1 MSGSFAR
8 LLLQYKQAPQLLALF
23 ETLLDNPYNVFGLSA
38 DDLRTL
44 YDIDLSEGVQLDKI
58 GEIVGRPRPDSFND
72 ADIFQEGIFQFASN
86 TDPNP
91 VFDIDTGYGDINNP
105 QVGGRWDRGILEAK
119 SLNDIDYRK
128 VLKGHIW
135 ARNSR
140 GIITD
145 YEKYGT
151 IVFGSP
157 CNVLPF
163 VGSVLIVF
171 PYYLNSV
178 AIQTVYETLKI
189 VLGIRII
196 LATLPILEKNPF
208 GFSSVKE
215 ANASLLLDDFNNPI
229 LDDFNVGLTTGNAED
244 EFVTYPN
251 IRGFSSINQPSIIGG
266 AMIEL
271 V

>member
-23 ETLLDNPYNVFGLSA
+23 ETLFDNPYTDLEVKA
-38 DDLRTL
+38 DVLRTL
-44 YDIDLSEGVQLDKI
+44 YDIDISEGVQLDKI

-72 ADIFQEGIFQFASN
+72 ADVFQEGIFQFAGN
-86 TDPNP
+86 ADPNP
-91 VFDIDTGYGDINNP
+91 VFDVDLGYGDIDNP
-105 QVGGRWDRGILEAK
+105 LIGGRWDRGTLDAK
-119 SLNDIDYRK
+119 ALNDIDYRK

-145 YEKYGT
+145 YEQYGT

-157 CNVLPF
+157 CQVFPF
-163 VGSVLIVF
+163 VGSLLIVF

-178 AIQTVYETLKI
+178 ATQVVFESLSI
-189 VLGIRII
+189 VLGIRVQI
-196 LATLPILEKNPF
+196 ATNPIVNRKAF
-208 GFSSVKE
+208 GFSKY
-215 ANASLLLDDFNNPI
+215 D
-229 LDDFNVGLTTGNAED
+229 VGTNEIVYY
-244 EFVTYPN
+244 EN
-251 IRGFSSINQPSIIGG
+251 IDGFSSSENTSIVGG